1 MQKYLSRAP
10 LLLQVYM
17 VEGINTLKPLLQ
29 VYLFEGINTLKL
41 LLQVYIFEG
50 INTLKLLL
58 EGYMF
63 DIYVFRDKRPEAPL
77 LQVFFQVIKQYLSKI
92 LEYILDSG
100 PV

>member
-1 MQKYLSRAP
+1 MQKYLSGAP

-63 DIYVFRDKRPEAPL
+63 DIYVFRDKQPEAPL